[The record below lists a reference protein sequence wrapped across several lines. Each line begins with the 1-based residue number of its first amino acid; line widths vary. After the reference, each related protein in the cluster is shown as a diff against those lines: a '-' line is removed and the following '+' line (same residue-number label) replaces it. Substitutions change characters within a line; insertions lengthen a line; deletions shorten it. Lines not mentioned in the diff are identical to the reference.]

1 MTESEAEAEVEVEP
15 GVVPEPGPTTQQT
28 RAVTILWPYFSGAVA
43 IALVVLLGVILLLR
57 QNTPFEFDGEWMDD
71 ITNSRSPFL
80 TSVSAVMAWV
90 GGGWFGVFV
99 VPGVVV
105 ALLCLARRFWAAAYF
120 AVASAVSALIVQVLK
135 NIFGRPRPEEILIP
149 ADFGSF
155 PSGHAA
161 NAATMA
167 VVLGLLLFR
176 WWAWAAGAAWVVL
189 MALSRTYIGAHWV
202 SDTIGGMVLGAAVAL
217 LLWAPIATRL
227 LEERKK
233 VHARR
238 AARSLSPEVSAR

>member
-1 MTESEAEAEVEVEP
+1 M
-15 GVVPEPGPTTQQT
+15 
-28 RAVTILWPYFSGAVA
+28 
-43 IALVVLLGVILLLR
+43 
-57 QNTPFEFDGEWMDD
+57 
-71 ITNSRSPFL
+71 
-80 TSVSAVMAWV
+80 
-90 GGGWFGVFV
+90 
-99 VPGVVV
+99 
-105 ALLCLARRFWAAAYF
+105 
-120 AVASAVSALIVQVLK
+120 LK

-155 PSGHAA
+155 PSGHTA

-176 WWAWAAGAAWVVL
+176 WWVWTAGALWVVL

-202 SDTIGGMVLGAAVAL
+202 SDTIGGMILGAAVAL

-233 VHARR
+233 VHGPLAGRDARFHR
-238 AARSLSPEVSAR
+238 RSARDNVAP

>member
-1 MTESEAEAEVEVEP
+1 MTEAESEAELEVEP
-15 GVVPEPGPTTQQT
+15 GAQPEPGPTTEQT
-28 RAVTILWPYFSGAVA
+28 KAVTILWPYFSGGIAVV
-43 IALVVLLGVILLLR
+43 LVVLLGVVLLLR

-71 ITNSRSPFL
+71 ITETRVPFL
-80 TSVSAVMAWV
+80 TSVSAVMAFV
-90 GGGWFGVFV
+90 GGGWFGVFA

-105 ALLCLARRFWAAAYF
+105 ALLCVARRFWAAGFF
-120 AVASAVSALIVQVLK
+120 AVASAASALVVQVLK

-202 SDTIGGMVLGAAVAL
+202 SDTIGGVILGAAVAL

-233 VHARR
+233 VHA
-238 AARSLSPEVSAR
+238 ARKREV

>member
-1 MTESEAEAEVEVEP
+1 MTEAEP
-15 GVVPEPGPTTQQT
+15 GATAQQTEPKPGPTTEQT
-28 RAVTILWPYFSGAVA
+28 RAVTILWPYFSGGVAV
-43 IALVVLLGVILLLR
+43 ALVVLLGVILLLR

-71 ITNSRSPFL
+71 ITESRDPTL
-80 TSVSAVMAWV
+80 TSISAVMAWL
-90 GGGWFGVFV
+90 GGGWFAAIAVPV
-99 VPGVVV
+99 VIVG
-105 ALLCLARRFWAAAYF
+105 LLCLVRRFWAAAYF
-120 AVASAVSALIVQVLK
+120 GVATFVCAALTRLLK

-155 PSGHAA
+155 PSGHTS

-176 WWAWAAGAAWVVL
+176 WWVWTAGALWVVI

-202 SDTIGGMVLGAAVAL
+202 SDTSGGMILGAAVAL

-233 VHARR
+233 RT
-238 AARSLSPEVSAR
+238 AATA